1 MKKLAL
7 LSLGLLLLLAV
18 PACSNDKAA
27 EEKPAPV
34 AEAKAPETEA
44 PAPVAEAP
52 APAPEAAMVNATA
65 PIVAEAPMANAT
77 APMTNATAMDHSEM
91 NADIQALNDNYSDRI
106 FLSNMLPHHSAAVD
120 MCNKILK
127 TTQDAKI
134 KGWAEEMGKTQRN
147 EIVAMLPWLEEL
159 GRKDEASWNKMS
171 ESMKAMRAVPLSDNA
186 DADFVLTMI
195 KHHSMAVDM
204 ANIAEAKST
213 DPKIKELA
221 KNIVDAQTREI
232 AEMRKWLAD
241 NNIPEK

>member
-18 PACSNDKAA
+18 PACSDDKAA
-27 EEKPAPV
+27 EEKSAPA

-44 PAPVAEAP
+44 PAPMAEAP
-52 APAPEAAMVNATA
+52 APAPEANATA
-65 PIVAEAPMANAT
+65 PVVADAPMANAT
-77 APMTNATAMDHSEM
+77 APMTNATMMDHNEM
-91 NADIQALNDNYSDRI
+91 SAEVQALNDNYSDRV
-106 FLSNMLPHHSAAVD
+106 FLSMMLPHHSAAVD

-127 TTQDAKI
+127 TTQDQRI
-134 KGWAEEMGKTQRN
+134 KAWAEEMGKTQRN
-147 EIVAMLPWLEEL
+147 EIVGMLPWLEAL

-171 ESMKAMRAVPLSDNA
+171 ETMKAMRAVPLSDNA
-186 DADFVLTMI
+186 DADFTLTMI
-195 KHHSMAVDM
+195 KHHTMAVDM
-204 ANIAEAKST
+204 ATVAEAKST

-221 KNIVDAQTREI
+221 KNIIDAQTKEI